1 MTATPLPHDE
11 ARALREAPFTYAE
24 VGATREGSLPIGF
37 HHLARSRP
45 VGRGEER
52 FAHVAEAV
60 LGWRMHRGAG
70 LTVQASDARVTEGT
84 VAVVRLGIGPRGVD
98 APVRVVH
105 VIDEPQRRGF
115 AYGTLRGH
123 PECGEESFVAELDAD
138 GTVRLT
144 ITAFSRP
151 ATVVA
156 RLGGPV
162 TRAVQRQVT
171 ERYLRAV

>member
-1 MTATPLPHDE
+1 MTVTLLPYDE
-11 ARALREAPFTYAE
+11 ARALREAPFTYTE
-24 VGATREGSLPIGF
+24 VGATRGDSPPDGF

-45 VGRGEER
+45 VGRGEKR
-52 FAHVAEAV
+52 FADVAEAV

-70 LTVQASDARVTEGT
+70 LTVHASDARVTEGT
-84 VAVVRLGIGPRGVD
+84 VAVVRLGVGPLGVD

-105 VIDEPQRRGF
+105 VVDEPARQGF

-123 PECGEESFVAELDAD
+123 PECGEESFVAELAAD

-151 ATVVA
+151 ATVGA
-156 RLGGPV
+156 RLGGPL
-162 TRAVQRQVT
+162 TRAVQRRVT